1 MCPINSDLLRLTM
14 YTVEQEKCIPFP
26 IELPNRETI
35 EAFKEAENG
44 EITRFINV
52 DEAFNSLGY

>member
-1 MCPINSDLLRLTM
+1 MCPTNSDLLRLTM
-14 YTVEQEKCIPFP
+14 YTVEREKCISFP
-26 IELPNRETI
+26 IEMPNRETI

-44 EITRFINV
+44 EVTRFKNV